1 MLLSSFY
8 GWPIGNDYLMKSF
21 FSGSG
26 RFDYY
31 RLALC
36 FYLLVFVT
44 GFYLTELPS
53 SRHSALIRGG
63 GLLILATLLVE
74 TVLARGFLVQWSK
87 AGINQQLIK
96 ANRPADWL
104 AVSLLIF
111 GAYFGLQSMVHGD
124 WESFRR
130 IVTLSLF
137 VFVVVVSAWKLD
149 FDIRWFAYGLVVL
162 GGCLALAQGTG
173 MMSTELTVLGG
184 PLRKANSGLDGFA
197 SYENT
202 IVAALFWSYL
212 LLALVWEYKLGK
224 NKILMVGWFLASC
237 IVLLAIY
244 HTAAR
249 TAWVASLTGLSAM
262 FLLSSRQERQRLL
275 RLFVPVLLMFFTYTL
290 WDPDA
295 VFRGGL
301 TYRDYIWA
309 QHLANMQGGNEWLF
323 GKGLA
328 ALVSFV
334 KLPNGQLA
342 IHPHSIYVETLYA
355 GGLIGLLLL
364 VLVLG
369 TALWCLLQR
378 QMDFPGKSLL
388 GAMLAGGCLGMV
400 FDFNGLLDTPNLVWL
415 WLWLPL
421 GLLLAGMRRAAQR

>member
-1 MLLSSFY
+1 MDNEYF
-8 GWPIGNDYLMKSF
+8 MKSF
-21 FSGSG
+21 FSGLD

-36 FYLLVFVT
+36 FYLLMFVA
-44 GFYLTELPS
+44 GFYMIELPS

-63 GLLILATLLVE
+63 ELLILATLLVE
-74 TVLARGFLVQWSK
+74 IVLARGFLVKWSK
-87 AGINQQLIK
+87 TGINQQLIK
-96 ANRPADWL
+96 VDRLVNWL

-111 GAYFGLQSMVHGD
+111 GAYFGLQSMVYGD

-137 VFVVVVSAWKLD
+137 VFVVVVSAWKLG
-149 FDIRWFAYGLVVL
+149 FDIRWFAYGLVAL
-162 GGCLALAQGTG
+162 GGCQALVLGAGL
-173 MMSTELTVLGG
+173 MSTDLTLLGG
-184 PLRKANSGLDGFA
+184 PLRKANSGLDGLA

-212 LLALVWEYKLGK
+212 LLALIWGYKVSSNRVL
-224 NKILMVGWFLASC
+224 IVVCFLASY

-249 TAWVASLTGLSAM
+249 TAWITSLAGLSAM
-262 FLLSSRQERQRLL
+262 LVLSGRQEKQKMLA
-275 RLFVPVLLMFFTYTL
+275 LFVPVLLISMAYTL
-290 WDPDA
+290 WNPEA
-295 VFRGGL
+295 VLRGGL

-328 ALVSFV
+328 ALVGFV

-342 IHPHSIYVETLYA
+342 IHPHSIYVETLYV
-355 GGLIGLLLL
+355 GGLVGLLLF

-369 TALWCLLQR
+369 AALRCLLRR
-378 QMDFPGKSLL
+378 QTDFPGKSLL
-388 GAMLAGGCLGMV
+388 GAMLVGGCLGMI
-400 FDFNGLLDTPNLVWL
+400 FDFNGLFDTPNLVWL

-421 GLLLAGMRRAAQR
+421 GLLLAGMLGAFQH